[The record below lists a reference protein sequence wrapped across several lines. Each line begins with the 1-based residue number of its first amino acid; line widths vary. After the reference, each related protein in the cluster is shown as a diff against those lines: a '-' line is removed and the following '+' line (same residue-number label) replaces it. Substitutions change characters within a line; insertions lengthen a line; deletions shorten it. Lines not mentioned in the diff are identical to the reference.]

1 MCSKNGECSDDG
13 AVCTTNISIG
23 ADNAGLIK
31 YSCCSCKQSNTT
43 LVEIPQTGKECTKHC
58 CTDNQTV
65 SNELVTEGSPSFKR
79 SKCCQEDTSTDHNTS
94 CYHSHPVAITSFRGI
109 PRQHYMFM
117 CAQSAVHSQKP
128 YLGGECLY

>member
-23 ADNAGLIK
+23 ADNAGLLK

-109 PRQHYMFM
+109 PQHYMFM